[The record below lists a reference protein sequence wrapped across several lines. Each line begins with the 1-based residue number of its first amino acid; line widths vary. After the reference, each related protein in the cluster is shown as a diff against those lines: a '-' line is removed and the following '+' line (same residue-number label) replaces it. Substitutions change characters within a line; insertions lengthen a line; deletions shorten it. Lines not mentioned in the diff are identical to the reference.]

1 MYTIEVESEQI
12 DAIIVSELKSSID
25 GLEADLNRALNFS
38 KSEDS
43 YLGVWT
49 HSPEEDM
56 VEIQKHI
63 SALKLIVKYYNGEST
78 IF

>member
-12 DAIIVSELKSSID
+12 GAIIINEMKASID
-25 GLEADLNRALNFS
+25 GLEADLKRALNFS

-49 HSPEEDM
+49 HNPEEDM